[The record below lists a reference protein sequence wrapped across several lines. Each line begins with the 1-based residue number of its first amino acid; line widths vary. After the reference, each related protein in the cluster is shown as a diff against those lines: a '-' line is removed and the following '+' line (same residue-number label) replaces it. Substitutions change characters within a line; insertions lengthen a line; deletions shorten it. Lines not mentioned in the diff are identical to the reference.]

1 MVQGLLHQLVQRLM
15 CCPYS
20 PVPCLPFCRVL
31 EQQEPAASSEQLL
44 GLLGTLLSTHDT
56 LLALNQR
63 DLRRTLGLLGQL
75 AAQVAIAWRSA
86 GSGSPDELLAA
97 HAAAPKEVLAVLT
110 APAGAAE
117 GAAGA
122 APAPALPPEQAAS
135 IAGLLER
142 QRGLLEELSDAAD
155 VLRFWGRRSEK
166 AAAGAATAEGREGDV
181 PPMLTQVG
189 MGRAASSA
197 VKAGCHDLRRYAA
210 SSQLPF
216 FLLLVCLSPSP
227 SIASPLQAQQLLWA
241 ASQAYEEEQA
251 AADLRTRQLVCQRYK
266 PADLPALQVGGRGVV
281 ARQNRLQPR
290 PGVAQIAVCTS
301 SPAAEAVYTSMQL
314 LQAPK
319 IICLLSPCAG
329 ARRRVFRRRAAPSAA
344 EPHV

>member
-44 GLLGTLLSTHDT
+44 GLLGTLLSTHDA

-63 DLRRTLGLLGQL
+63 DLRRTLALLSQL
-75 AAQVAIAWRSA
+75 AAQVAAAWRRTS
-86 GSGSPDELLAA
+86 SGSPDELLAA
-97 HAAAPKEVLAVLT
+97 HPAAPKEVLAVLT
-110 APAGAAE
+110 APADAAG

-122 APAPALPPEQAAS
+122 TPAPGLPSEQAAS

-142 QRGLLEELSDAAD
+142 QHGLLEELSDAAD

-189 MGRAASSA
+189 MGRVASSA
-197 VKAGCHDLRRYAA
+197 VKAGCHGLRTFAA
-210 SSQLPF
+210 SPQLYL
-216 FLLLVCLSPSP
+216 FLLHEFLPPFSLPISHVCPCRRSS
-227 SIASPLQAQQLLWA
+227 
-241 ASQAYEEEQA
+241 
-251 AADLRTRQLVCQRYK
+251 CCG
-266 PADLPALQVGGRGVV
+266 LPARPTK
-281 ARQNRLQPR
+281 RSRRLQTCAHASWC
-290 PGVAQIAVCTS
+290 VSATS
-301 SPAAEAVYTSMQL
+301 PPT
-314 LQAPK
+314 
-319 IICLLSPCAG
+319 
-329 ARRRVFRRRAAPSAA
+329 FRRSRLAAGGSWR
-344 EPHV
+344 VQGDCKQGLVLRK